1 MISQKQNNIR
11 WTEEETVP
19 PLDQKPPATPA
30 SSWRGWSLWL
40 RVLGVIVPMVA
51 SFACSFI
58 DLSLLTMGIPF
69 LLGVVSAGL
78 LRSWWAILIVPVA
91 FSVGLF
97 LSSIFLGE
105 GILLSSMANPVFAGG
120 PAFAFLAVFGVVP
133 LVIGAAISTPI
144 SIKIEEWLQR

>member
-1 MISQKQNNIR
+1 MISQKQNNIH

-19 PLDQKPPATPA
+19 PLDQKPASTPA

-40 RVLGVIVPMVA
+40 RVLGVIVPLVA

-78 LRSWWAILIVPVA
+78 LRSWWSILIVPVA
-91 FSVGLF
+91 FSMGLF
-97 LSSIFLGE
+97 LSSIFLGD
-105 GILLSSMANPVFAGG
+105 GIFLSSMANPVFAGK
-120 PAFAFLAVFGVVP
+120 PAYAFLAVFGVVP
-133 LVIGAAISTPI
+133 VAIGAAIGTPI
-144 SIKIEEWLQR
+144 SMKIEQLLQQ